1 MQIKTPLPASFFG
14 SLVLD
19 PLRQHFVSFFKLTC
33 MLPPP
38 RPEPPAGPKHL
49 AGPLISW
56 VPLKSFN
63 CAIIVF
69 YDPDDAEGARQASD
83 RWMLLPA
90 NSIHARN
97 HRLCFP
103 SCAYDIGPRPAKQAA
118 ARSVLRHD
126 RYDVNAIFEL
136 PFHLRPP
143 VPERSFWISPQE
155 AYPLAENRRTMW
167 RPTRYASPGTSTAHS
182 ISYATN
188 GNRWIGTG
196 KVQEARLE
204 IWP

>member
-1 MQIKTPLPASFFG
+1 MRKERAKRAIDGCYFPPTASTPGITVRVSRPAHMI
-14 SLVLD
+14 LVLVQ
-19 PLRQHFVSFFKLTC
+19 LSK
-33 MLPPP
+33 LPPDQLYTMT
-38 RPEPPAGPKHL
+38 G
-49 AGPLISW
+49 
-56 VPLKSFN
+56 
-63 CAIIVF
+63 
-69 YDPDDAEGARQASD
+69 
-83 RWMLLPA
+83 
-90 NSIHARN
+90 
-97 HRLCFP
+97 
-103 SCAYDIGPRPAKQAA
+103 
-118 ARSVLRHD
+118 
-126 RYDVNAIFEL
+126 DVNAIFEL

-204 IWP
+204 IWS